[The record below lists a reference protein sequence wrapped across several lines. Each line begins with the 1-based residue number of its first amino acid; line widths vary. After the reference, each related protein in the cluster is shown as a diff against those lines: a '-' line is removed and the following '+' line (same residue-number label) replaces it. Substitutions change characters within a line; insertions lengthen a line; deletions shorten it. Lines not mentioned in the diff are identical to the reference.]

1 MTRQE
6 EIARAAY
13 ELYEKSGCAAG
24 RDEENW
30 LTAEKKILAASKPVR
45 KRNAV
50 KRALPARAP
59 KKRRVSKRI

>member
-13 ELYEKSGCAAG
+13 ELYQKSGCAAG

-30 LTAEKKILAASKPVR
+30 LEAEKKIFAASKPV
-45 KRNAV
+45 KRRRAV
-50 KRALPARAP
+50 KKATAT

>member
-30 LTAEKKILAASKPVR
+30 LEAEKKILAASKPVK
-45 KRNAV
+45 KRRAV
-50 KRALPARAP
+50 KRAPLATAP
-59 KKRRVSKRI
+59 KKRRVSKSI

>member
-30 LTAEKKILAASKPVR
+30 LEAEKKILAASKPVTR
-45 KRNAV
+45 RNAV
-50 KRALPARAP
+50 KKAPLARAP